1 VTVADPHFLSR
12 VHARAAREALAAR
25 ETSAR
30 TRSASAFVPP
40 GPPVPETPRP
50 QPAPADPGPPV
61 PTAARLPQKERT
73 RALHDDLC
81 EVVNRHGASPET
93 VLMALELLRHQV
105 LAPRLR
111 QLELE

>member
-1 VTVADPHFLSR
+1 VADAAFLAR
-12 VHARAAREALAAR
+12 VHARAAREASSR
-25 ETSAR
+25 PQV
-30 TRSASAFVPP
+30 FVPP
-40 GPPVPETPRP
+40 GPPVPAMPAAE
-50 QPAPADPGPPV
+50 PAPADPGPPI
-61 PTAARLPQKERT
+61 ASGARLTQKERT

-81 EVVNRHGASPET
+81 EVVNHHGAAPET

>member
-1 VTVADPHFLSR
+1 MADAAFLAR
-12 VHARAAREALAAR
+12 VHARAAREAADR
-25 ETSAR
+25 PR
-30 TRSASAFVPP
+30 GVVPA
-40 GPPVPETPRP
+40 GPSVPATPTAE
-50 QPAPADPGPPV
+50 PAPADPGPPV
-61 PTAARLPQKERT
+61 AAGTRLTQKDRT

-81 EVVNRHGASPET
+81 EVVNRHSASPET

>member
-1 VTVADPHFLSR
+1 MSDPAFLAR
-12 VHARAAREALAAR
+12 VHARAARQVR
-25 ETSAR
+25 ER
-30 TRSASAFVPP
+30 DGRPEVFVPP
-40 GPPVPETPRP
+40 GPPVPETPTSEL
-50 QPAPADPGPPV
+50 APADPGPPV
-61 PTAARLPQKERT
+61 AAGARLTQKQRT

-81 EVVNRHGASPET
+81 EVVNAHAASPET

>member
-1 VTVADPHFLSR
+1 VADPEFLAR
-12 VHARAAREALAAR
+12 VHARAAREVQER
-25 ETSAR
+25 DGR
-30 TRSASAFVPP
+30 PHVFVPP
-40 GPPVPETPRP
+40 GPPVPETPHAE
-50 QPAPADPGPPV
+50 PARADPGPPV
-61 PTAARLPQKERT
+61 VPGARLTQKQRT

-81 EVVNRHGASPET
+81 EVVNRHAASPET

>member
-1 VTVADPHFLSR
+1 MADAAFLAR
-12 VHARAAREALAAR
+12 VHARAAREAAGR
-25 ETSAR
+25 PQV
-30 TRSASAFVPP
+30 FVPP
-40 GPPVPETPRP
+40 APPVPETPTTE
-50 QPAPADPGPPV
+50 PAPPDPGPPV
-61 PTAARLPQKERT
+61 DAGRRALTQKDRT

-81 EVVNRHGASPET
+81 EVVNAHAASPET

>member
-1 VTVADPHFLSR
+1 MADPGFIAR
-12 VHARAAREALAAR
+12 VHARAAREAEER
-25 ETSAR
+25 GGR
-30 TRSASAFVPP
+30 PKVFVAP
-40 GPPVPETPRP
+40 GPPVSEMPADE
-50 QPAPADPGPPV
+50 PAPAEPGPPV
-61 PTAARLPQKERT
+61 AAGSRLTQKERT

-81 EVVNRHGASPET
+81 EVVNQHAASPET